1 MSASVQFWIVVAIVA
16 IAFACA
22 IYKIVKMVQK
32 RNEPASACCSCDVDC
47 KLREIKSQK
56 AKK

>member
-1 MSASVQFWIVVAIVA
+1 MSASVQFWIVIAIVA
-16 IAFACA
+16 IAFAYA

-32 RNEPASACCSCDVDC
+32 RNEPPSACCGCEVDC

>member
-16 IAFACA
+16 IAFVYA

>member
-16 IAFACA
+16 IAFVYA

-56 AKK
+56 SKK